1 MQWYYLSDSHE
12 RVALS
17 EAQFPVLAARGLLRP
32 TTPVWRKGLA
42 DWIACGEVKPELFV
56 GGIVRDSDQRGFLTD
71 HTAIQGTVTGV
82 ARVLAG
88 YRPWFWIYGGFMM
101 LVALS
106 AISLLGWATWVFA
119 KFGVESL
126 NRGYPFMDQLK
137 SFGWVIALL
146 MAVNAVVSL
155 VIGWTGWILIR
166 SGIKAKQAM
175 ESGGEH
181 LLVGAIRDIGRYF
194 IVSVVM
200 ILLDIIIFVSL
211 GLWLGW
217 DKAFP
222 MPGPPPATSISV

>member
-82 ARVLAG
+82 ARVLCE
-88 YRPWFWIYGGFMM
+88 YRGWFWIAGGMII
-101 LVALS
+101 LWAL
-106 AISLLGWATWVFA
+106 AGISFLGWAAWQIGR
-119 KFGVESL
+119 FGVESL
-126 NRGYPFMDQLK
+126 NRGFAFMDPLRNFLWIVVLLLAL
-137 SFGWVIALL
+137 SAVMSLIA
-146 MAVNAVVSL
+146 
-155 VIGWTGWILIR
+155 GWTGWLLIR
-166 SGIKAKQAM
+166 SGIKAKQAR
-175 ESGGEH
+175 ESGAEH
-181 LLVGAIRDIGRYF
+181 LLVGAVRDIGRYF
-194 IVSVVM
+194 CIVVVM
-200 ILLDIIIFVSL
+200 ILLEIIVWVSL

-222 MPGPPPATSISV
+222 MPGPPPATKVSV